1 MEKSGSDERTWGMLC
16 HITALAGYFIPF
28 GNILGPLIVW
38 LVKKDESAFVDDQGK
53 ESLNFQLS
61 ATIYIIV
68 AAVLCLV
75 LIGIPILIG
84 LLIFHLVV
92 IIIATVRSSEGERY
106 RYPLTIRFFQS

>member
-1 MEKSGSDERTWGMLC
+1 MEKRGSEERTWGMLC

-38 LVKKDESAFVDDQGK
+38 LVKKEESAFVDDQGK

-68 AAVLCLV
+68 AGILSLF

-92 IIIATVRSSEGERY
+92 IIIATVRSSEGTHY
-106 RYPLTIRFFQS
+106 RYPLTIRFFGN

>member
-1 MEKSGSDERTWGMLC
+1 MEKRSNEERTWGMLC
-16 HITALAGYFIPF
+16 HITALTGYFIPF

-38 LVKKDESAFVDDQGK
+38 LVKKEESAFVDDQGK

-68 AAVLCLV
+68 AGVLSLV

-92 IIIATVRSSEGERY
+92 IIIATVRSSEGTHY
-106 RYPLTIRFFQS
+106 RYPLTIRFFGN

>member
-1 MEKSGSDERTWGMLC
+1 MEKRGSEERTWGMLC

-28 GNILGPLIVW
+28 GNILGPLVVW
-38 LVKKDESAFVDDQGK
+38 LVKIEESAFVDDQGK

-68 AAVLCLV
+68 AAVLSLV

-92 IIIATVRSSEGERY
+92 IIIATVRSSEGTHY
-106 RYPLTIRFFQS
+106 RYPLTIRFFG